1 MIQSIQLT
9 NFKCFEHQDVALR
22 PLTLLAGLNS
32 SGKSTIIQALLLLR
46 QSFLE
51 NLLPNTGLTLNG
63 KLAQLGTAKD
73 VLFEESDVDE
83 IGFELKDDL
92 PASLRLRLAYREDA
106 YREESDV
113 LALSGSGSTG
123 EIWRTS
129 LFQDEFQYLRAERI
143 GPRTSFGM
151 SDYEVRHHRQIGS
164 SGEFAAHFLALF
176 GSETVELQGLRHPA
190 ATANTLQSQV
200 EAWMTEISPGVRL
213 TLKRY
218 SEMDLMTFSVSY
230 SLGHQVASSAYRP
243 TNVGFGIT
251 YALPIVVSVLS
262 ARPGSL
268 VIIEN
273 PEAHLHPRGQVRMG
287 ELLCQA
293 SAAGIQVLIET
304 HSDHVLNGI
313 RLAVQGRK
321 AAASDVA
328 LYHCRWEVG
337 GKSPSLTLL
346 TMDENGRLPEWPEG
360 FFDEIERSLDR
371 LLGGE

>member
-9 NFKCFEHQDVALR
+9 NFKCFEQQDVVLR

-46 QSFLE
+46 QSYLE

-73 VLFEESDVDE
+73 VLFEEADIEE

-92 PASLRLRLAYREDA
+92 PASLILRLAYRE
-106 YREESDV
+106 ESNV
-113 LALSGSGSTG
+113 LALSGFGSTG
-123 EIWRTS
+123 EIWKTS
-129 LFQDEFQYLRAERI
+129 LFRDEFQYLRAERI

-164 SGEFAAHFLALF
+164 SGEFAAHFLSLF
-176 GSETVELQGLRHPA
+176 GSETVELEGLRHPA
-190 ATANTLQSQV
+190 ATANTLQAQV

-213 TLKRY
+213 TVKRY
-218 SEMDLMTFSVSY
+218 SEMDLMTFNVTY
-230 SLGHQVASSAYRP
+230 SLGHQVASSEYRP

-293 SAAGIQVLIET
+293 SAAGIQILIET

-313 RLAVQGRK
+313 RLAVQGHK
-321 AAASDVA
+321 AAPSKVA
-328 LYHCRWEVG
+328 LYHNKWALG
-337 GKSPSLTLL
+337 GKSPSMTLL
-346 TMDENGRLPEWPEG
+346 TIDENGRLPEWPEG

-371 LLGGE
+371 LLGSE

>member
-1 MIQSIQLT
+1 MIESLQLT
-9 NFKCFEHQDVALR
+9 NFKCFEQQNVILK

-46 QSFLE
+46 QSYLE
-51 NLLPNTGLTLNG
+51 NLLPSVGLTLNG

-73 VLFEESDVDE
+73 VLFEEADVDE
-83 IGFELKDDL
+83 IAFDLSDDL
-92 PASLRLRLAYREDA
+92 PAHLKLRFA

-113 LALSGSGSTG
+113 LAVNGAEITG
-123 EIWRTS
+123 EVWKTS
-129 LFQDEFQYLRAERI
+129 LFLDEFQYLRAERI

-151 SDYEVRHHRQIGS
+151 SDYEVRHHHQMGS
-164 SGEFAAHFLALF
+164 SGEFAAHFLSLF
-176 GSETVELQGLRHPA
+176 GSEVVELAELRHPM
-190 ATANTLQSQV
+190 ATSNTLQSQV

-213 TLKRY
+213 NVKRH
-218 SEMDLMTFSVSY
+218 SEMDLMTFSVTY
-230 SLGHQVASSAYRP
+230 ALGHQVASSEYRP

-268 VIIEN
+268 VIVEN
-273 PEAHLHPRGQVRMG
+273 PEAHLHPRGQVKIG
-287 ELLCQA
+287 QLLSLA

-313 RLAVQGRK
+313 RLAVHGQK
-321 AAASDVA
+321 TDPAKVA
-328 LYHCRWEVG
+328 LYHSKWESG

-346 TMDENGRLPEWPEG
+346 TIDRNGRVSEWPEG
-360 FFDEIERSLDR
+360 FFDEMERSLDQ
-371 LLGGE
+371 LLDGN

>member
-1 MIQSIQLT
+1 MIQSIELT
-9 NFKCFEHQDVALR
+9 NFKCFERQEVVLR

-51 NLLPNTGLTLNG
+51 SLLPNTGLALNG

-73 VLFEESDVDE
+73 VLFEEADVDE
-83 IGFELKDDL
+83 IGFELKDDA
-92 PASLRLRLAYREDA
+92 PASLKLRLA

-113 LALSGSGSTG
+113 LALSGIEPTG
-123 EIWRTS
+123 DVWKTS
-129 LFQDEFQYLRAERI
+129 LFRDEFQYLRAERI

-164 SGEFAAHFLALF
+164 SGEFATHFLSLF
-176 GSETVELQGLRHPA
+176 GSDTVESPLLRHPA
-190 ATANTLQSQV
+190 ATANSLQSQV
-200 EAWMTEISPGVRL
+200 EAWMTEISPGVRISV
-213 TLKRY
+213 KRY
-218 SEMDLMTFSVSY
+218 SEMDLMTFGVTY
-230 SLGHQVASSAYRP
+230 SLGHQVASSEYRP

-251 YALPIVVSVLS
+251 YALPIVVAVLS
-262 ARPGSL
+262 ARSGSL

-273 PEAHLHPRGQVRMG
+273 PEAHLHPRGQVKMG

-293 SAAGIQVLIET
+293 SAAGIQILIET

-313 RLAVQGRK
+313 RLTVHGRK
-321 AAASDVA
+321 ATPANVA
-328 LYHCRWEVG
+328 LYHSRWAPG

-346 TMDENGRLPEWPEG
+346 ALDENGRLPEWPEG
-360 FFDEIERSLDR
+360 FFDEMERSLDR
-371 LLGGE
+371 LLGAE

>member
-1 MIQSIQLT
+1 MIQSIQLI
-9 NFKCFEHQDVALR
+9 NFKCFEDQPVVLK

-32 SGKSTIIQALLLLR
+32 SGKSTIIQSLLLLR
-46 QSFLE
+46 QSYLE

-73 VLFEESDVDE
+73 VLFEEADLDE

-92 PASLRLRLAYREDA
+92 PASLKLRLA

-113 LALSGSGSTG
+113 LALSGSDSTG
-123 EIWRTS
+123 DIWQTS
-129 LFQDEFQYLRAERI
+129 LFRDEFQYLRAERI

-151 SDYEVRHHRQIGS
+151 SDYEVRHHHQIGS
-164 SGEFAAHFLALF
+164 SGEFATHFLSLF
-176 GSETVELQGLRHPA
+176 GSEIVELEGLRHPE

-213 TLKRY
+213 RVKRY
-218 SEMDLMTFSVSY
+218 SEMDLMTFNVTY
-230 SLGHQVASSAYRP
+230 SLGHQVASSEYRP

-293 SAAGIQVLIET
+293 SAAGIQILIET

-321 AAASDVA
+321 AASSNVA
-328 LYHCRWEVG
+328 LYHSRWELG

-346 TMDENGRLPEWPEG
+346 TIDENGKLSEWPEG
-360 FFDEIERSLDR
+360 FFDEMERSLDR

>member
-9 NFKCFEHQDVALR
+9 NFKCFEKQDVVFR

-51 NLLPNTGLTLNG
+51 NLLPSVGLTLNG

-73 VLFEESDVDE
+73 ALFEEADSDE
-83 IGFELKDDL
+83 IAFELNDDM
-92 PASLRLRLAYREDA
+92 PASLKLRFAYHED
-106 YREESDV
+106 SDV
-113 LALSGSGSTG
+113 LAVNGAEVTG
-123 EIWRTS
+123 EIWKTS
-129 LFQDEFQYLRAERI
+129 LFRDEFQYLRAERI

-151 SDYEVRHHRQIGS
+151 SDYEVRHHHQIGS
-164 SGEFAAHFLALF
+164 SGEFAAHFLSLF
-176 GSETVELQGLRHPA
+176 GSETVDLVGLRHPL
-190 ATANTLQSQV
+190 ATSNTLQSQV

-213 TLKRY
+213 NVKRY
-218 SEMDLMTFSVSY
+218 SEMDLMTFSVTY

-262 ARPGSL
+262 AHPGSL
-268 VIIEN
+268 VIVEN
-273 PEAHLHPRGQVRMG
+273 PEAHLHPRGQVKMG
-287 ELLCQA
+287 ELLSLA
-293 SAAGIQVLIET
+293 SMAGIQILIET

-313 RLAVQGRK
+313 RLAVHGRK
-321 AAASDVA
+321 TDPSRVA
-328 LYHCRWEVG
+328 LYHSKWERG

-346 TMDENGRLPEWPEG
+346 SIDENGRVSQWPEG
-360 FFDEIERSLDR
+360 FFDEMERSLDQ
-371 LLGGE
+371 LLGGS

>member
-1 MIQSIQLT
+1 MIESIQLT
-9 NFKCFEHQDVALR
+9 NFKCFEQQNVVLK

-32 SGKSTIIQALLLLR
+32 SGKSTIIQAFLLLR
-46 QSFLE
+46 QSYLE
-51 NLLPNTGLTLNG
+51 NLLPKTGLTLNG

-73 VLFEESDVDE
+73 VLFEEADVDE

-92 PASLRLRLAYREDA
+92 PASLKLRLAYRE
-106 YREESDV
+106 ESDI
-113 LALSGSGSTG
+113 LALSGFESTG
-123 EIWRTS
+123 DIWKMN
-129 LFQDEFQYLRAERI
+129 LFGDEFQYLRAERI

-164 SGEFAAHFLALF
+164 SGEFVAHFLSLF
-176 GSETVELQGLRHPA
+176 GSEIVELEGLRHPA
-190 ATANTLQSQV
+190 ASANTLQSQV

-213 TLKRY
+213 SVKRF
-218 SEMDLMTFSVSY
+218 SEMDLMTFGVTY
-230 SLGHQVASSAYRP
+230 SLGHQVASSEYRP

-268 VIIEN
+268 VIVEN
-273 PEAHLHPRGQVRMG
+273 PEAHLHPRGQVKMG

-293 SAAGIQVLIET
+293 SASGIQVLVET

-313 RLAVQGRK
+313 RLTVQGRK
-321 AAASDVA
+321 AAPSDVA
-328 LYHCRWEVG
+328 FYHSRWELG
-337 GKSPSLTLL
+337 GKSPTLTLL
-346 TMDENGRLPEWPEG
+346 TIDENGKLPEWPEG

-371 LLGGE
+371 LLGAE

>member
-1 MIQSIQLT
+1 MIRSIELT
-9 NFKCFEHQDVALR
+9 NFKCFERQEVVLR
-22 PLTLLAGLNS
+22 PFTLLAGLNS
-32 SGKSTIIQALLLLR
+32 SGKSTIMQALLLLR
-46 QSFLE
+46 QSYLE
-51 NLLPNTGLTLNG
+51 SLLPNTGLALNG

-73 VLFEESDVDE
+73 VLFEEADLDE

-92 PASLRLRLAYREDA
+92 PASLKLRLA

-113 LALSGSGSTG
+113 LALSGIYPAGD
-123 EIWRTS
+123 IWMTS
-129 LFQDEFQYLRAERI
+129 LFRDEFQYLRAERV

-164 SGEFAAHFLALF
+164 SGEFAAHFLSLF
-176 GSETVELQGLRHPA
+176 GSETVEPLGLRHPR

-213 TLKRY
+213 NLKRY
-218 SEMDLMTFSVSY
+218 SDIDLMTFSVAY
-230 SLGHQVASSAYRP
+230 SLGHQVASSEYRP

-262 ARPGSL
+262 GRPGSL
-268 VIIEN
+268 LIIEN
-273 PEAHLHPRGQVRMG
+273 PEAHLHPRGQVKMG

-304 HSDHVLNGI
+304 HSDHVLNGV
-313 RLAVQGRK
+313 RLAVRDRK
-321 AAASDVA
+321 AAPENVA
-328 LYHCRWEVG
+328 LYHSQWGVG
-337 GKSPSLTLL
+337 GKSPTLTLL
-346 TMDENGRLPEWPEG
+346 NVDKDGRLPEWPDG
-360 FFDEIERSLDR
+360 FFDEIEKSLDR